1 MNCVLFSTIL
11 RTRWRNAPRNKSELM
26 KRVESGELRFDT
38 RGSQV
43 DNSVAVII
51 VENDS
56 SRHVGSERVEYT
68 TLSLLQW
75 HGGVTQ
81 LFIAS
86 VIATSCIVVQHWI
99 LCSIPTTSTMEQTRS
114 RCTIGFAP

>member
-1 MNCVLFSTIL
+1 MIVLTLFRYNNHSSLSQCYSEGVCDELCVVDEML
-11 RTRWRNAPRNKSELM
+11 RNRWRNAPRNKSELM

-68 TLSLLQW
+68 TLPLLQRD
-75 HGGVTQ
+75 GGVIERFVFQ
-81 LFIAS
+81 
-86 VIATSCIVVQHWI
+86 
-99 LCSIPTTSTMEQTRS
+99 
-114 RCTIGFAP
+114 

>member
-26 KRVESGELRFDT
+26 RRVESGELRFDT

-43 DNSVAVII
+43 ANSVTVII

-56 SRHVGSERVEYT
+56 SGHVGSERVEYIA
-68 TLSLLQW
+68 LSLLQR
-75 HGGVTQ
+75 HGGVIERFVFQ
-81 LFIAS
+81 
-86 VIATSCIVVQHWI
+86 
-99 LCSIPTTSTMEQTRS
+99 R
-114 RCTIGFAP
+114 